1 MICSVLHIVALFRMK
16 IFSSLKWE
24 VRMEHLGH
32 KIKRIDQLF
41 KIRMN
46 CNLEQLG
53 ITISQ
58 MHILLYLI
66 KNHGE
71 KMNQKKLSEQFG
83 VKHSTM
89 SGILARLKEKGF
101 IEICVDEDNKK
112 YKNIYPT
119 AKAMLLDEQ
128 MALHRNE
135 TESLL
140 QKGFSKEEIQQ
151 LGNYLDR
158 LYHNLLSGSEIS
170 DKEIHCFNRKIS
182 TIERRHNND

>member
-1 MICSVLHIVALFRMK
+1 MK
-16 IFSSLKWE
+16 YRSYSREKCLEI
-24 VRMEHLGH
+24 
-32 KIKRIDQLF
+32 IKNQPGDEEYNTYADEYIDNTYSENNTKEQIDIILQKDQLF

-158 LYHNLLSGSEIS
+158 LYHNLLSGSEI
-170 DKEIHCFNRKIS
+170 
-182 TIERRHNND
+182 